1 MQARITIT
9 NPTVKLLQEELA
21 HARSCGNQQFCDRLL
36 ALLLFAQQQPLA
48 TITQLFAVAASTFY
62 NWLHILLAQGVAA
75 LRPSSAPGRKPR
87 LNPQQKQHLR
97 QLVLAGPEQSGFACG
112 CWNAALLQTLI
123 QREFG
128 VLYNQHYVCAL
139 LAGLGLS
146 YQKAC
151 FVAAARD
158 DAARSAWLL
167 GTWPH
172 IVQQA
177 LQRDAMLLFGDEA
190 SFAWWGSLGYTWAAK
205 GQQPQVRTG
214 GRRCGYKVFGM
225 LEWFSGELFWA
236 GQKGRFNAQSYCDF
250 IGELLHK
257 TTRHLI
263 IIQDG
268 ARYHTAQQTREYMT
282 AHAAR
287 ITVYQLPAYSP
298 DYNPIEHVWGYVKQ
312 GTHNSYFAQFTD
324 LTTRVEQR
332 LKQLQADRMR
342 VQQLMGTPLD
352 DLIGCLPS
360 AA

>member
-9 NPTVKLLQEELA
+9 TATVKLLQDELGR
-21 HARSCGNQQFCDRLL
+21 ARSCGDQPCCERLL

-48 TITQLFAVAASTFY
+48 TITQLFAIAASTFY
-62 NWLHILLAQGVAA
+62 NWLHILLAEGVAA
-75 LRPSSAPGRKPR
+75 LRPRMGPGRKPR
-87 LNPQQKQHLR
+87 LNPQQKQLLR
-97 QLVLAGPEQSGFACG
+97 QLVLAGPEASGFACG

-123 QREFG
+123 EREFG

-167 GTWPH
+167 SSWPK
-172 IVQQA
+172 IAQLA
-177 LQRDAMLLFGDEA
+177 LARDAMLLFGDEA

-205 GQQPQVRTG
+205 GEQPQIRTG
-214 GRRCGYKVFGM
+214 GRRQGYKVFGM
-225 LEWFSGELFWA
+225 LEWFSGELFWS
-236 GQKGRFNAQSYCDF
+236 GHKGRFNAQNYCDF
-250 IGELLHK
+250 IAGLLAK

-268 ARYHTAQQTREYMT
+268 ARYHTAQQTR
-282 AHAAR
+282 AWLAQHADR
-287 ITVYQLPAYSP
+287 VTVYQLPCYSP

-324 LTTRVEQR
+324 LTARVEQR

-352 DLIGCLPS
+352 ELIGCDPV